1 MLYVSIN
8 YKHLHDDGPG
18 PNIESNFIVLIYSR
32 GITFFC
38 IYHYVSQYVQIYNYL
53 YILYHILILYKLY
66 FIMFIHLNLY
76 AVHNYI
82 SKDHMI
88 LSPQDNLLGEW
99 ITAAPAS
106 LWSNSD
112 QSCNLRK
119 QGRGL
124 HYCSFSKYYKN
135 KIEIPWNSRKPTGP
149 HVWSFHLRKKLPL
162 K

>member
-1 MLYVSIN
+1 M
-8 YKHLHDDGPG
+8 
-18 PNIESNFIVLIYSR
+18 LIYSR

-106 LWSNSD
+106 LWSNSYRVVILENKGEAFIIVAFLNATKIKLKSPEIAESQLD
-112 QSCNLRK
+112 LMF
-119 QGRGL
+119 GL
-124 HYCSFSKYYKN
+124 F
-135 KIEIPWNSRKPTGP
+135 IWE
-149 HVWSFHLRKKLPL
+149 KKLPL